1 MKRESGAARGP
12 DPTARVAEVP
22 AGMPPGSPESAAT
35 SRDGRSRPERLPVLG
50 LDRRTLAIAVAVL
63 VVAWLVFV
71 FGRAITDSAA
81 ASDQAD
87 SLRAQNAVLAGQLQ
101 ARQDELAIVRSPA
114 FVALE
119 ARAYGLG
126 RPREQVFSLQPGA
139 PTPGPVVAL
148 GEDPAA
154 GAPRTPLDAWMLLLI
169 GR

>member
-1 MKRESGAARGP
+1 MVRENGAARGP
-12 DPTARVAEVP
+12 DPAARGAEIPV
-22 AGMPPGSPESAAT
+22 GTPPGSLEGAAT
-35 SRDGRSRPERLPVLG
+35 PGDGRSRLERLPVLG
-50 LDRRTLAIAVAVL
+50 LDRRTLAI
-63 VVAWLVFV
+63 VVAALIVVWLVFI

-87 SLRAQNAVLAGQLQ
+87 SLRAQNAVLAAQLQ

-114 FVALE
+114 FIALE

-126 RPREQVFSLQPGA
+126 QPHEQVFSLRPGA

-154 GAPRTPLDAWMLLLI
+154 KAPRSPLDAWMLLLI